1 MTNKLLYTII
11 CIYICIII
19 YIYYYC
25 LLLLLLLFFISF
37 LFFIFILIIIILTI
51 IVIIRIITTIVIIVT
66 FFLGFRQGTVSTW
79 NRSLGAG
86 FRGSAPAQNLVPA
99 KAAILNALKMGYRGI
114 DTSEMN
120 RTTINYH

>member
-1 MTNKLLYTII
+1 MYKH
-11 CIYICIII
+11 IYITIVC
-19 YIYYYC
+19 YYC
-25 LLLLLLLFFISF
+25 YCYVLYLFYY
-37 LFFIFILIIIILTI
+37 FIFILIIIILTI

-86 FRGSAPAQNLVPA
+86 FLGSAPAQNLVPA

>member
-1 MTNKLLYTII
+1 MYKH
-11 CIYICIII
+11 I

-25 LLLLLLLFFISF
+25 LLLLLLLCFISF
-37 LFFIFILIIIILTI
+37 LLFYIYSYHHHSYYYCYYSYYYYYCYHCY
-51 IVIIRIITTIVIIVT
+51 

-86 FRGSAPAQNLVPA
+86 FLGSAPAQNLVPA